1 MHSSSLA
8 QRRARL
14 TPEQRERLAQ
24 RLAGAHAPALQ
35 SNIPCRNA
43 SAQVPLSYAQERHW
57 FLWQL
62 EPLSTAYHLS
72 GGLRLTGRLDIEALR
87 WSFAALGRRHESLRT
102 IFRANA
108 EGLAEQIIEDEP
120 RLEIP
125 LTDFSGLPLEQ
136 ARAQAGEEAGR
147 IAGTPFDLTQ
157 GPLLRVAL
165 IRIAAEEH
173 LLVVV
178 MHHII
183 SDAWSNRI
191 VIDEFAAHYRA
202 RVQREGQGQE
212 SSLPALPIQY
222 ADYAIWQRNWLEAG
236 EKERQLAYWRSQ
248 LGEEHPV
255 LQLPTDHPR
264 SSKASYRAARHTF
277 TLPAGLATRLQRQ
290 AQSQGATLFM
300 ALLSGFQGL
309 LYRYTGQR
317 DIRVG
322 VPIANRHR
330 AEIEN
335 IVGFFVNTQVLRAL
349 MDGRM
354 SLHTVLDQTREAAL
368 GAQTH
373 QDLPFERLVEALQP
387 ERNLNQNPLFQVMYN
402 HLREDYRALE
412 QLPGLTVE
420 NHELSEQAAQF
431 ELTLD
436 TVEQPDGRLEAT
448 FTYAAELFEPA
459 TIGRLGD
466 HYLHLLEQLAE
477 HPQQSLGDI
486 DILSEAER
494 AQLKAWGINE
504 QRYENAEPVHKL
516 IERQAEE
523 RSGAVALVFGDVEL
537 SYGELN
543 RRANRLA
550 HRLIRLGVGPEVK
563 VGIAVERSI
572 DMVVGLLAILKA
584 GGAYVPLDPEYPQ
597 ERLAYMAEDSAIGL
611 LLTQSRIRSRIP
623 HSGQHPV
630 LELDRLDLEEESDSN
645 PQAALHRHNLAY
657 VIYTSGS
664 TGKPKGV

>member
-1 MHSSSLA
+1 M
-8 QRRARL
+8 
-14 TPEQRERLAQ
+14 
-24 RLAGAHAPALQ
+24 
-35 SNIPCRNA
+35 
-43 SAQVPLSYAQERHW
+43 
-57 FLWQL
+57 
-62 EPLSTAYHLS
+62 STAYHLS